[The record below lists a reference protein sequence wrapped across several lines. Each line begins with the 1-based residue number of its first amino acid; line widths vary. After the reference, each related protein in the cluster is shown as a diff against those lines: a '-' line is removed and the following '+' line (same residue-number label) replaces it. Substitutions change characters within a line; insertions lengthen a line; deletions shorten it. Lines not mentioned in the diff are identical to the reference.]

1 MELFHREY
9 GQGEPLLILHGLFG
23 FSDNWQ
29 TVAKALSDTFLVI
42 AVDLR
47 NHGRSPHASSHTYAD
62 MAEDL
67 REFMEK
73 NWIHSARV
81 MGHSMGGKAAM
92 QLALTHPDLVERL
105 VVVDIAPGQAT
116 DKHQSIYS
124 TLLDIDLANMAARQD
139 IEAAMAANIPDVGVR
154 QFLLKNVTRNDDGAF
169 VWKMNLPVLWRYFPD
184 ILGPVTGESY
194 QGPTLFV
201 AGGNSDYIRP
211 EDESDI
217 RRLFPQSRILTIP
230 DAGHWVHADKPAEL
244 IKVLRDFLR

>member
-1 MELFHREY
+1 MELYYREY

-29 TVAKALSDTFLVI
+29 TVAKALSDEFLVL

-47 NHGRSPHASSHTYAD
+47 NHGRSPHAPSHTYAD

-92 QLALTHPDLVERL
+92 QLALTHPDLVKKL

-116 DKHQSIYS
+116 DKHQPIYR

-139 IEAAMAANIPDVGVR
+139 IEAAMAANIPDMGVR
-154 QFLLKNVTRNDDGAF
+154 QFLLKNVTRNDDGSFA
-169 VWKMNLPVLWRYFPD
+169 WKMNLPVLWRYFPD
-184 ILGPVTGESY
+184 ILGPVTGDPY
-194 QGPTLFV
+194 KGPALFV
-201 AGGNSDYIRP
+201 AGGNSNYIRP

-230 DAGHWVHADKPAEL
+230 DAGHWVHADKPVEL
-244 IKVLRDFLR
+244 IKVLRDFL